1 MKGKYIHF
9 MRLLVAGAVLVLC
22 GLAFYRAFYPVAIFD
37 VQFMAAV
44 QSALIG
50 STAALVIMIALIL
63 ITLLLGRV
71 YCSTLCPL
79 GLYQE
84 LLMMLFMPFY
94 KKRKNSG
101 HVQRH
106 WSAAYV
112 IMVLLWGSLIG
123 GTAIVMRYFE
133 PYSVAG
139 NALSGAAYGIGFAI
153 VLAVLVFFKKRFFCT
168 HLCPVGAVLG
178 LISRFSLFKIRI
190 DADKCKMCSLCARV
204 CPASCI
210 DFKNHEVD
218 NEMCL
223 KCFKCLGHCQHGAL
237 RYGLKGSEEPPFD
250 AKRRDLVKGG
260 ILLVMFGTALGWG
273 ADLCL
278 KVGAKFKKILL
289 PAGAGHAA
297 DFANC
302 CLNCNLCVKNCPAKI
317 IKPATQ
323 EIPFV
328 HLDYSHGYCR
338 YDCHRCSEV
347 CPSGAI
353 TKISLAEKQ
362 KTKLATAMIDENK
375 CIKCGICAKECP
387 VKAIDK
393 EPMAYPLVRFD
404 QCIGCGKCGNMCPV
418 KAIAF
423 EPVDKQVK
431 LN

>member
-1 MKGKYIHF
+1 MNGKYIHF

-37 VQFMAAV
+37 AQFMAAV

-94 KKRKNSG
+94 KKRKNSA
-101 HVQRH
+101 HVQKH

-190 DADKCKMCSLCARV
+190 DADKCKMCSLCAKGDFSSAAKLQMKLM
-204 CPASCI
+204 PLI
-210 DFKNHEVD
+210 D
-218 NEMCL
+218 
-223 KCFKCLGHCQHGAL
+223 AL
-237 RYGLKGSEEPPFD
+237 FCDVNPIPIKEALSLSGFDAGPLRLPLYPLSEEKHEKLCSVLKDFD
-250 AKRRDLVKGG
+250 IV
-260 ILLVMFGTALGWG
+260 
-273 ADLCL
+273 
-278 KVGAKFKKILL
+278 
-289 PAGAGHAA
+289 
-297 DFANC
+297 
-302 CLNCNLCVKNCPAKI
+302 
-317 IKPATQ
+317 
-323 EIPFV
+323 
-328 HLDYSHGYCR
+328 
-338 YDCHRCSEV
+338 
-347 CPSGAI
+347 
-353 TKISLAEKQ
+353 
-362 KTKLATAMIDENK
+362 
-375 CIKCGICAKECP
+375 
-387 VKAIDK
+387 
-393 EPMAYPLVRFD
+393 
-404 QCIGCGKCGNMCPV
+404 
-418 KAIAF
+418 
-423 EPVDKQVK
+423 
-431 LN
+431 